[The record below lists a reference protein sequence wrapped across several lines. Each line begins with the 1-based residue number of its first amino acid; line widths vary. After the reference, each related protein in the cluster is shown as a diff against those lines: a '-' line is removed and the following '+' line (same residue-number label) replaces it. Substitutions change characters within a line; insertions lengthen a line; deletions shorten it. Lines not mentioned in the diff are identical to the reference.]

1 MFQNQCIYKVNL
13 WYLCCHSSLMLK
25 GVEPQST
32 CELEVDAVAADI
44 LNQLDIEGEV
54 LITFHVKCFRTGTIL
69 LSFFKAQLS

>member
-1 MFQNQCIYKVNL
+1 
-13 WYLCCHSSLMLK
+13 MLK

-54 LITFHVKCFRTGTIL
+54 SITLHIKYFKTTV
-69 LSFFKAQLS
+69 LSSLC

>member
-1 MFQNQCIYKVNL
+1 MFQSQHTDKIN
-13 WYLCCHSSLMLK
+13 WRYLCCHSSLMLK

-54 LITFHVKCFRTGTIL
+54 SITLHIKYFKTTV
-69 LSFFKAQLS
+69 LSSLC

>member
-1 MFQNQCIYKVNL
+1 
-13 WYLCCHSSLMLK
+13 MLK

-54 LITFHVKCFRTGTIL
+54 LITFHVKMVLEQKPCCHSSLFFQS
-69 LSFFKAQLS
+69 SF

>member
-1 MFQNQCIYKVNL
+1 MFQNQRIDKNDLQC
-13 WYLCCHSSLMLK
+13 LCSYSSLMLK

-54 LITFHVKCFRTGTIL
+54 LITLHVKCFRAGTV
-69 LSFFKAQLS
+69 LSFKAQLS

>member
-1 MFQNQCIYKVNL
+1 
-13 WYLCCHSSLMLK
+13 MLK

-54 LITFHVKCFRTGTIL
+54 LITFPCKMFYDRNYIVI
-69 LSFFKAQLS
+69 FF

>member
-1 MFQNQCIYKVNL
+1 MFQTQCIDNINL

-54 LITFHVKCFRTGTIL
+54 LTTFNVKWF
-69 LSFFKAQLS
+69 

>member
-1 MFQNQCIYKVNL
+1 
-13 WYLCCHSSLMLK
+13 MLK

-54 LITFHVKCFRTGTIL
+54 LITFCLKHFRYCPLFLRLSLVKPQSRFQ
-69 LSFFKAQLS
+69 F

>member
-1 MFQNQCIYKVNL
+1 MFQTQCIDTIYL

-44 LNQLDIEGEV
+44 LNQLDIEGEL
-54 LITFHVKCFRTGTIL
+54 LITFHVNGFRTETM
-69 LSFFKAQLS
+69 S